1 MVNNKTHLGTAQ
13 LILFKSFLNVDLGRH
28 RPGDVG
34 FGEFDELVGKV
45 VGGHQRVRN
54 AKRFLWREKDKLE

>member
-1 MVNNKTHLGTAQ
+1 M
-13 LILFKSFLNVDLGRH
+13 ILFKGFLNVEQRRH